1 MILRR
6 VATRNFRN
14 LADSEIELHPNANIL
29 VGDNGQGKTNLLEAI
44 YFLATTKSFRTT
56 RLAHLPRLGST
67 TTYVAGEVEDAAGI
81 VRAISAGVS
90 LGAERK
96 RELLVNRQK
105 TTLHDYLGFLPVF
118 AYSAARL
125 AIVRG
130 GPDERRRFLD
140 RGIASIRGGY
150 LRDLTRFARALKQRN
165 ALLQQGGAVARRD
178 LDAWDAELVDAA
190 LPVAKARA
198 AYSDDLARET
208 SRILAEHGY
217 HVTGLRIDY
226 QPSGFDGGLEAEVGL
241 ASLRALRRR
250 ELSVGFTLVGPHRDG
265 LDFTVDGA
273 PAAEIL
279 SSGEVKMTVLFLK
292 LAKIELYRERS
303 GESPLFLLDD
313 VDAELDLGI
322 IERLLRHLIGRI
334 QLVTTSPKDAF
345 FERFSMGP
353 NRRFSLSGG
362 RVELVAPMMGQI

>member
-6 VATRNFRN
+6 VATRSFRN
-14 LADSEIELHPNANIL
+14 LADSEIELHPAANIL

-44 YFLATTKSFRTT
+44 YFLATTKSFRSTHLT
-56 RLAHLPRLGST
+56 HLPRIGGA
-67 TTYVAGEVEDAAGI
+67 TTYVEGTVERGGI
-81 VRAISAGVS
+81 LRRISAGVS
-90 LGAERK
+90 LGAARR
-96 RELLVNRQK
+96 RELLVNGQK
-105 TTLHDYLGFLPVF
+105 TTLHDYLALLPVF

-150 LRDLTRFARALKQRN
+150 LKDLTRFSRALKQRN
-165 ALLQQGGAVARRD
+165 ALLQQGGAAARRE
-178 LDAWDAELVDAA
+178 LEVWDREMIEAA

-198 AYSDDLARET
+198 AYAGDLAAET
-208 SRILAEHGY
+208 ARILVEHDY
-217 HVTGLRIDY
+217 HVRGLTITYR
-226 QPSGFDGGLEAEVGL
+226 PSGFENGLTVEAGQS
-241 ASLRALRRR
+241 SLRALRRR
-250 ELSVGFTLVGPHRDG
+250 EEAVGFTLAGPHRDG
-265 LDFTVDGA
+265 LDIEVDGS

-292 LAKIELYRERS
+292 LAKIELYRRRTEQ
-303 GESPLFLLDD
+303 SPLFLLDD

-322 IERLLRHLIGRI
+322 IERLLDHLIGRI

-345 FERFSMGP
+345 FDRFSMGP
-353 NRRFSLSGG
+353 HRRFTLSGG
-362 RVELVAPMMGQI
+362 RVEPVAEG

>member
-1 MILRR
+1 MILQR
-6 VATRNFRN
+6 VATRSFRN

-44 YFLATTKSFRTT
+44 YFLATTKSFRTI

-67 TTYVAGEVEDAAGI
+67 TTWVEGDVEDAAGI
-81 VRAISAGVS
+81 LRRISAGIS

-105 TTLHDYLGFLPVF
+105 TTLHDYLALLPVF

-150 LRDLTRFARALKQRN
+150 LTDLARFARALKQRN

-178 LDAWDAELVDAA
+178 LDAWDAELIDAA
-190 LPVAKARA
+190 LPVAKARG
-198 AYSDDLARET
+198 AYAEDLATET
-208 SRILAEHGY
+208 GRILQEHAY
-217 HVTGLRIDY
+217 HVTGLEIAY
-226 QPSGFDGGLEAEVGL
+226 HPSGFEEELSAENGL
-241 ASLRALRRR
+241 AILRQLRRR
-250 ELSVGFTLVGPHRDG
+250 ELAVGFTLAGPHRDG
-265 LDFTVDGA
+265 LDITVEGS
-273 PAAEIL
+273 PASEIL

-292 LAKIELYRERS
+292 LAKIELYRRRT

-322 IERLLRHLIGRI
+322 IERLLQHLIGRI

-345 FERFSMGP
+345 FDRFSMGP
-353 NRRFSLSGG
+353 NRRFGLSGG
-362 RVELVAPMMGQI
+362 RVEPAGEG

>member
-1 MILRR
+1 MILQR
-6 VATRNFRN
+6 VATRSFRN
-14 LADSEIELHPNANIL
+14 LADSEIELHPAANIL

-56 RLAHLPRLGST
+56 RLSHLPRIGSS
-67 TTYVAGEVEDAAGI
+67 TTYVEGAVEARGILRRLSAGI
-81 VRAISAGVS
+81 S
-90 LGAERK
+90 LGNERK
-96 RELLVNRQK
+96 RELLVNGQK
-105 TTLHDYLGFLPVF
+105 TTLHEYLSLLPVF

-140 RGIASIRGGY
+140 RGIASLRGGY
-150 LRDLTRFARALKQRN
+150 LKDLTRYARALKQRN
-165 ALLQQGGAVARRD
+165 ALLQQGGAAARRD

-198 AYSDDLARET
+198 TYAEDLAEET
-208 SRILAEHGY
+208 ARILAEHAY
-217 HVTGLRIDY
+217 HVTGLTIAYR
-226 QPSGFDGGLEAEVGL
+226 PSAFEEGLSAEAGLEA
-241 ASLRALRRR
+241 LRGLRRR
-250 ELSVGFTLVGPHRDG
+250 EQAVGFTLAGPHRDG
-265 LDFTVDGA
+265 LDIAVEGA

-292 LAKIELYRERS
+292 LAKIELYRRRTE
-303 GESPLFLLDD
+303 ESPLFLLDD

-345 FERFSMGP
+345 FDRFSMGP
-353 NRRFSLSGG
+353 HRRFALSGG
-362 RVELVAPMMGQI
+362 RVEPEAES

>member
-1 MILRR
+1 LILRR
-6 VATRNFRN
+6 IATRNFRN
-14 LADSEIELHPNANIL
+14 LRDSEIELHPGANIL

-56 RLAHLPRLGST
+56 RLAHLPKLGST
-67 TTYVAGEVEDAAGI
+67 TTYVEGDVEDAAGI
-81 VRAISAGVS
+81 LRRISAGIS
-90 LGAERK
+90 LGPERK
-96 RELLVNRQK
+96 RELLVNRQR

-150 LRDLTRFARALKQRN
+150 LKDLGRFSRALKQRN
-165 ALLQQGGAVARRD
+165 ALLQQGGAAARRD
-178 LDAWDAELVDAA
+178 LDAWDAELIDAA
-190 LPVAKARA
+190 LPVTRARA
-198 AYSDDLARET
+198 GYAADLAKET
-208 SRILAEHGY
+208 KRILKDHAY
-217 HVTGLRIDY
+217 HVSGLSIEYR
-226 QPSGFDGGLEAEVGL
+226 PSGFEEGIGTEQGFRALQ
-241 ASLRALRRR
+241 ALRRR
-250 ELSVGFTLVGPHRDG
+250 ELAVGFSLAGPHRDG
-265 LDFTVDGA
+265 LDIQVDGE

-292 LAKIELYRERS
+292 LAKIELYRS
-303 GESPLFLLDD
+303 QTGEEPLFLLDD

-322 IERLLRHLIGRI
+322 IERLLRHLVGRI

-353 NRRFSLSGG
+353 NRRFTLSGG
-362 RVELVAPMMGQI
+362 GVEPVGEG

>member
-14 LADSEIELHPNANIL
+14 LRDSEIELHPSANIL

-56 RLAHLPRLGST
+56 RLAHLPRLGSAT
-67 TTYVAGEVEDAAGI
+67 TFVEGDVEDAAGI
-81 VRAISAGVS
+81 LRRISAGIS

-105 TTLHDYLGFLPVF
+105 STLHDYLGVLPLF

-140 RGIASIRGGY
+140 RGIASIRAGY
-150 LRDLTRFARALKQRN
+150 LKDLTRFARALKQRN
-165 ALLQQGGAVARRD
+165 ALLQRGGAAARRD
-178 LDAWDAELVDAA
+178 LDAWDAELIDAA
-190 LPVAKARA
+190 LPVTKARA
-198 AYSDDLARET
+198 AYADDLARET
-208 SRILAEHGY
+208 ARILGEHAY
-217 HVTGLRIDY
+217 HVRGLRIDY
-226 QPSGFDGGLEAEVGL
+226 RPSAFEAGMTPEEGLS
-241 ASLRALRRR
+241 SLHRIRRR
-250 ELSVGFTLVGPHRDG
+250 ELALGFSLAGPHRDG
-265 LDFTVDGA
+265 LDITVDGA
-273 PAAEIL
+273 PASEIL

-292 LAKIELYRERS
+292 LAKIELYRGRTEQ
-303 GESPLFLLDD
+303 EPLFLLDD

-322 IERLLRHLIGRI
+322 IERLLGHLIGRI

-345 FERFSMGP
+345 FDRFSMGP
-353 NRRFSLSGG
+353 NRRFTLSEGG
-362 RVELVAPMMGQI
+362 VEPAGEG